1 MVLTAA
7 PSQGLA
13 WVMRGLVSLVVL
25 GAAAHAYGQVPSVE
39 PTHPVRHKIG
49 AFITDLHGFDL
60 SRGTFGANFWIW
72 AVGPNSAR
80 ALQTMEFPN
89 ADTIAVRLESTMPR
103 GDVSWSQ
110 RKLTGTFHHQWDLG
124 NYPFDRHAL
133 AIILEEGIEE
143 EPAVSYEADAANSGF
158 GLEEA
163 VEGWRIRSMR
173 LEAESATYATNFGD
187 PAAFGPASRFGRL
200 RAVLELERSDWTG
213 FAKLTAALYAGFLIC
228 LIGCLVP
235 VNATTFAPRV
245 TLLVASLFAMVINMR
260 SASAALGSE
269 HGLTLIDKLHVAG
282 LAYVVTITAATVLV
296 RLRIEHADRGEGD
309 RHKLARLD
317 HRSCIVPA
325 VIFVVLNVGLL
336 LQAAIER

>member
-7 PSQGLA
+7 PSRGLA
-13 WVMRGLVSLVVL
+13 WVCVDSINCCPRRGSACLWTS
-25 GAAAHAYGQVPSVE
+25 PFSR
-39 PTHPVRHKIG
+39 PPDPVRHKIG
-49 AFITDLHGFDL
+49 VFITDLHGFDL

-133 AIILEEGIEE
+133 AIILEEGIDE

-173 LEAESATYATNFGD
+173 IEVESATYATNFGD
-187 PAAFGPASRFGRL
+187 PAISGPASRFGRL
-200 RAVLELERSDWTG
+200 RAMLELERSDWTG

-282 LAYVVTITAATVLV
+282 LAYVVAIAQRRCWSGYASSTPIGEKAIATNWHGSITGLVLSP
-296 RLRIEHADRGEGD
+296 L
-309 RHKLARLD
+309 
-317 HRSCIVPA
+317 
-325 VIFVVLNVGLL
+325 
-336 LQAAIER
+336 

>member
-7 PSQGLA
+7 PSRGLA
-13 WVMRGLVSLVVL
+13 WVMRRLVSIVVL
-25 GAAAHAYGQVPSVE
+25 GAAVHAYGQVPSAE
-39 PTHPVRHKIG
+39 PPHPVRHKIG
-49 AFITDLHGFDL
+49 VFITDLHGFDL

-89 ADTIAVRLESTMPR
+89 ADTIAVRLESTMSR

-133 AIILEEGIEE
+133 AILLEEGIDE

-173 LEAESATYATNFGD
+173 IEVESATYATNFGD
-187 PAAFGPASRFGRL
+187 PAISGPASRFGRL

-282 LAYVVTITAATVLV
+282 LAYVVAIAAATVLV
-296 RLRIEHADRGEGD
+296 RLRVEHADRAEGD
-309 RHKLARLD
+309 RYKLARLD

-325 VIFVVLNVGLL
+325 VIFIVLNLGLL

>member
-1 MVLTAA
+1 MVLTDAL
-7 PSQGLA
+7 SRGLA
-13 WVMRGLVSLVVL
+13 WMIRVSVAIIVL
-25 GAAAHAYGQVPSVE
+25 GSVAYAQGQVASVGPAHAA
-39 PTHPVRHKIG
+39 RHRVG
-49 AFITDLHGFDL
+49 VFITDLHSFDL

-72 AVGPNSAR
+72 AVGPDAAR
-80 ALQTMEFPN
+80 ALQSMEFPN

-143 EPAVSYEADAANSGF
+143 EPAFSYEADLANSGF
-158 GLEEA
+158 GLEEP
-163 VEGWRIRSMR
+163 VEGWRIRAMR
-173 LEAESATYATNFGD
+173 IEAGSAAYATNFGD
-187 PAAFGPASRFGRL
+187 PAASGPASRFGRL

-235 VNATTFAPRV
+235 VNAATFAPRV

-282 LAYVVTITAATVLV
+282 LAYVVAIAAATVLV
-296 RLRIEHADRGEGD
+296 RLRVEHADRGEGD
-309 RHKLARLD
+309 RRQLARLD

-325 VIFVVLNVGLL
+325 VIFIALNAGLL